1 MNINAGSSHRAL
13 PPAAPTNITGDVPL
27 VEDFDSDVDLT
38 SAPSTAEGGAVGP
51 QPSIDND
58 APSALKNTEAPSK
71 EAEDDFDLPPDIKES
86 LAEIKPKVEEKAKEP
101 EVKAPEKV
109 ETKVKSEESK
119 VESQAGRNYDGLEPE
134 VVAVLKQ
141 LRNGAYNAVKD
152 QLPLWHK
159 AYKAQAEMPKY
170 IAQHPEAYK
179 LDKQYQELE
188 IGAHNAQFEATA
200 LYEGLMSL
208 KQGKPFDLLTGYDK
222 DGNPQYS
229 KIDPS
234 KGLDPRL
241 EFEITEAYRKAASNQ
256 QSLAEQHK
264 NYGSK
269 YTAKVQQERAFIEDS
284 FKKIFKD
291 IDPEKFTPEEAKYAP
306 LLEKLIPDS
315 VTPADA
321 RRIAHY
327 AMIGNHRMGRM
338 LQEYIKNSKGKAL
351 PAKPLPGATTAA
363 GDVAIPLDDDAM
375 FGAD

>member
-1 MNINAGSSHRAL
+1 MSINAGSSHRQL
-13 PPAAPTNITGDVPL
+13 PPAAPTSITGDVPL
-27 VEDFDSDVDLT
+27 VEDFDADVDLT
-38 SAPSTAEGGAVGP
+38 SAPENTAEGGAVGP
-51 QPSIDND
+51 QPSIDNKT
-58 APSALKNTEAPSK
+58 PEALSK
-71 EAEDDFDLPPDIKES
+71 EAQEDDFDLPPDIKES
-86 LAEIKPKVEEKAKEP
+86 LAEVAKLEKPLEKAKEEEAP
-101 EVKAPEKV
+101 KAETKPKAPEKV
-109 ETKVKSEESK
+109 EETKVEL
-119 VESQAGRNYDGLEPE
+119 QAGRNYDGLEPE

-159 AYKAQAEMPKY
+159 AFKTQGEMPKY

-188 IGAHNAQFEATA
+188 IGVHNAQFEASA
-200 LYEGLMSL
+200 LYDGLMSL
-208 KQGKPFDLLTGYDK
+208 KQGKPFNLLTGYDK
-222 DGNPQYS
+222 DGNPEYS

-241 EFEITEAYRKAASNQ
+241 EFEITEAYRKAAANQ
-256 QSLAEQHK
+256 QSLVEQHK

-269 YTAKVQQERAFIEDS
+269 YADKVRQERGFIEDS

-351 PAKPLPGATTAA
+351 PAKPQPGATIAA

-375 FGAD
+375 FGTD